1 MTLVIRL
8 GKACLLIVVIAALI
22 GLYLHIT
29 QIQSRRNNQLSRSD
43 QLAHIWF
50 AQDIYESDFRY
61 TGSRNYMPLF
71 ALMQATM
78 YSPELDDEA
87 FFVQGKKVNVWL
99 SVIALGLLGYA
110 FFARFSRLYAFYS
123 ILAIGFLGFAL
134 KAPYF
139 QPEIL
144 YYTLFA
150 FAFISSLET
159 MFRPTWYMS
168 IGVGVFF
175 ALAHLTKA
183 SAMPALF
190 VFAVCYGVHLFVK
203 LVQRDLDWNQAKVI
217 VFRALTPVLTFMILL
232 FPYFQESKE
241 NTGEYFFN
249 VNTRIFMW
257 YDSWGDAN
265 AKLQELGSYAGFLQL
280 PPDEIPSL
288 EKYLREHS
296 YEQVFD
302 RFRDGIE
309 QFAAYGCYVEGSVH
323 RYGYCS
329 QVGLSILALVFALPI
344 LVREF
349 RGNRDYDKL
358 HIICFVVTLLT
369 VYFLAAAWYVPISGH
384 GPRVVLV
391 LLAPFFWTVGLIVH
405 TRRIRSLKITLFQ
418 RSVRIISIIYSLMSL
433 TLVWEIYLVV
443 TWRAS
448 AMYGGK

>member
-1 MTLVIRL
+1 MIRL

-22 GLYLHIT
+22 GLYLHIA

-43 QLAHIWF
+43 QGAHINL
-50 AQDIYESDFRY
+50 AKKIYRTEFQY
-61 TGSRNYMPLF
+61 TGSRNYMPAF
-71 ALMQATM
+71 AFVQATL
-78 YSPELDDEA
+78 YSAELDDEA
-87 FFVQGKKVNVWL
+87 FFEQGKRLNVWL

-123 ILAIGFLGFAL
+123 ILVIGFLGFAL

-150 FAFISSLET
+150 FAFIMSLET
-159 MFRPTWYMS
+159 MFRPTWYKS
-168 IGVGVFF
+168 IGVGVLF

-183 SAMPALF
+183 SAMPAVL
-190 VFAVCYGVHLFVK
+190 VFAGCYGVLLLIK
-203 LVQRDLDWNQAKVI
+203 LVRRDLDWNQAKVS
-217 VFRALTPVLTFMILL
+217 VLRALTPVLTFLILL

-241 NTGEYFFN
+241 NVGEYFFN

-257 YDSWGDAN
+257 YDSWDDAK

-280 PPDEIPSL
+280 PPDEIPGL

-309 QFAAYGCYVEGSVH
+309 QFVAYGCYVEDSVH

-329 QVGLSILALVFALPI
+329 QVGLSILVLVFALPI
-344 LVREF
+344 LVRELH
-349 RGNRDYDKL
+349 RNQNYDKL
-358 HIICFVVTLLT
+358 HIVCFLVTLLI

-391 LLAPFFWTVGLIVH
+391 LLVPFFWTVGLIVH
-405 TRRIRSLKITLFQ
+405 SQRIRSLKITLFQ
-418 RSVRIISIIYSLMSL
+418 RSIRIITIIYSLMSL
-433 TLVWEIYLVV
+433 ALVWEIYLVV
-443 TWRAS
+443 TWRAD